1 MSFDPGPITNRDHLA
16 LRSDRNV
23 GRWLEHVVHEFRTPD
38 HPEILISRD
47 GPSVGRDELV
57 VARVADSAPRR
68 CQLPPASEAC
78 VALVSGPLL
87 VVEDWLHACPGCHHP
102 GPSLSHRSLRLLETE
117 RTKRQSLE
125 VAEDD
130 PGTASRGYEH
140 RMQIEV
146 NGTGMRCSGWWHCCR
161 SPPLVAV
168 IHQTTDRAAVQVS
181 PSSGRRISTP
191 ILTGPERPGS
201 CFRVVGW
208 HSPSDNVGRLIR
220 ALARSPRRLR
230 LARTELQPRARRSS
244 RRCCP
249 RPGTAAGALIGI
261 WLAQ

>member
-1 MSFDPGPITNRDHLA
+1 
-16 LRSDRNV
+16 
-23 GRWLEHVVHEFRTPD
+23 
-38 HPEILISRD
+38 
-47 GPSVGRDELV
+47 
-57 VARVADSAPRR
+57 
-68 CQLPPASEAC
+68 
-78 VALVSGPLL
+78 
-87 VVEDWLHACPGCHHP
+87 
-102 GPSLSHRSLRLLETE
+102 
-117 RTKRQSLE
+117 
-125 VAEDD
+125 
-130 PGTASRGYEH
+130 
-140 RMQIEV
+140 MQIEV

-161 SPPLVAV
+161 SPPLVAL
-168 IHQTTDRAAVQVS
+168 IHQTTDRDAVQVS
-181 PSSGRRISTP
+181 PSSSRRISTP

-261 WLAQ
+261 WLAR